1 MGRKTYAAL
10 KINKWISY
18 SLLWSFKSYLL
29 NVPWPI
35 NVYRYTILLVSNLLS
50 ISSAVIASLLFIS
63 IIASFLGSNLY
74 HHSILLPDSSSI
86 NYIKNINMRLA
97 PSIITIWYYLSG
109 EFELRWEGVCHHL
122 LLSYNY
128 PIIVLYC
135 SVVSTH
141 NFLHRGT
148 SNKQSTTTIAI
159 FLLACLLLH
168 I

>member
-35 NVYRYTILLVSNLLS
+35 NVYRYTISLVSNLLS

-97 PSIITIWYYLSG
+97 PFIITILALFVRWIRVKVRRGVPSSPSILQLSNH
-109 EFELRWEGVCHHL
+109 RAL
-122 LLSYNY
+122 LLSRIDSQLFASGY
-128 PIIVLYC
+128 I
-135 SVVSTH
+135 
-141 NFLHRGT
+141 
-148 SNKQSTTTIAI
+148 Q
-159 FLLACLLLH
+159 
-168 I
+168 